1 MSQPALDIRRKNCHN
16 IHANFFAR
24 ILKKSKFKERKFM
37 SAGQKEQAMTIGQ
50 MLAAELK
57 QEAGSI
63 RKMLERLPAEKMSW
77 KPHEKSMSLERLAG
91 HVVEMMLWTNV
102 TINADEL
109 DFEKMEYNPKTY
121 TEASELVADFDK
133 NLADTLEIL
142 NNAPNENMGNNWS
155 LRKGEQIYFTMPKAV
170 VMRSMVMNHIIH
182 HRGQLSVYM
191 RLLDIPVPSIYG
203 PSADEGAM

>member
-1 MSQPALDIRRKNCHN
+1 
-16 IHANFFAR
+16 
-24 ILKKSKFKERKFM
+24 M

-50 MLAAELK
+50 ILAAELK

-109 DFEKMEYNPKTY
+109 DFEKMDYNPKTY
-121 TEASELVADFDK
+121 TDASELVADFDK

>member
-1 MSQPALDIRRKNCHN
+1 
-16 IHANFFAR
+16 
-24 ILKKSKFKERKFM
+24 M
-37 SAGQKEQAMTIGQ
+37 SAGQKEQAMSIGQ
-50 MLAAELK
+50 MLAAELN

-91 HVVEMMLWTNV
+91 HVVEMMLWTGP

-109 DFEKMEYNPKTY
+109 DFATMDYKPKTY

-133 NLADTLEIL
+133 HLAETLEIL
-142 NNAPNENMGNNWS
+142 NNAPNEIMGNNWS
-155 LRKGEQIYFTMPKAV
+155 LKNGEQTFFTMPKAV
-170 VMRSMVMNHIIH
+170 VMRSMVLNHIIH

-191 RLLDIPVPSIYG
+191 RLLDIAVPSIYG